1 MIELHR
7 ALVVHNGNVANSE
20 ATGDHV
26 CKYKEM
32 YMIALITIQMKLNI
46 KDLETVLSFYIILP
60 WHPHNYTPHLCRYKL
75 QN

>member
-1 MIELHR
+1 MVRILPTKQNLMSSNLLPWQMIELHR

-32 YMIALITIQMKLNI
+32 T
-46 KDLETVLSFYIILP
+46 
-60 WHPHNYTPHLCRYKL
+60 
-75 QN
+75 